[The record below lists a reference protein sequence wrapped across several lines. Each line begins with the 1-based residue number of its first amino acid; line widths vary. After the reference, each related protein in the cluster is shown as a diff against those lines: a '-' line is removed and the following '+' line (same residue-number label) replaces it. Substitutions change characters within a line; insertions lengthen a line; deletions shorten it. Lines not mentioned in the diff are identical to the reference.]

1 MPVYIAEI
9 APQNLRGGLG
19 SVNQVEA
26 LLLLL
31 DAGLFFLY
39 LKFINFV
46 IFLAELSVTISTML
60 AYLLGPFVNWRVL
73 AILGKLLIIYLA

>member
-1 MPVYIAEI
+1 MYWFFCSVQVLVYIAEI

-31 DAGLFFLY
+31 DVGLFFLY

-46 IFLAELSVTISTML
+46 IFLAQLSITIGIML
-60 AYLLGPFVNWRVL
+60 AYLLGLFVN
-73 AILGKLLIIYLA
+73 